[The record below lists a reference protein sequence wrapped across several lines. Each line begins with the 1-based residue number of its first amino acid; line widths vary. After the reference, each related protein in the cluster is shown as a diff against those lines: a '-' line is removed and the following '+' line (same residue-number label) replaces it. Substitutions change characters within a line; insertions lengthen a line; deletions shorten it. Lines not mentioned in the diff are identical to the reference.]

1 MKVISRINC
10 WFPEM
15 FDIFYKHDI
24 ITFTIINKVISYGGS
39 IMKKL
44 ITSITIALTLLV
56 MFVLSVS
63 ADTNTIDVPFK
74 ITKINDIYY
83 HEFNHK
89 FTTADIVEVRIETKT
104 IELTP
109 TNGII
114 DLATLNFTDTK
125 PITNVTGFASQFALL
140 PNPDGEPFMIR
151 ATTDFKVKITW
162 ILYKVLLPYIDS

>member
-15 FDIFYKHDI
+15 FDKIYKHDI
-24 ITFTIINKVISYGGS
+24 IFIIINKVVSYGGS
-39 IMKKL
+39 IMKKV
-44 ITSITIALTLLV
+44 ITSLFISIALFICL
-56 MFVLSVS
+56 VLSVS
-63 ADTNTIDVPFK
+63 ADTDTIDVPFT
-74 ITKINDIYY
+74 ITKNGDIYT
-83 HEFNHK
+83 HQFNFK
-89 FTTADIVEVRIETKT
+89 FTTADIVEVRILTRT

-114 DLATLNFTDTK
+114 DLSTLNFTDTK

-162 ILYKVLLPYIDS
+162 ILYKILLPYVDS